1 MEFEACI
8 FDLDGTLLDSLGVW
22 TDIDIEFLG
31 KRGVSFTEE
40 YGKATATMRMM
51 EAADYTVKLY
61 RLEEKPEDIMAEW
74 MDMARD
80 RYAHQIGLIP
90 FAKEFLQQ
98 LKAEGVPMGVATIG
112 KNELYQP
119 ALERNG
125 IAELFDVIVDADMV
139 RTGKESPEI
148 FLKAAELLGVAPEK
162 CAVFE
167 DTVVGLRSAAS
178 CGFVTVGML
187 DKANVENHGEIT
199 AMCDETAFDFKKFL
213 IDT

>member
-1 MEFEACI
+1 MEFEACV

-31 KRGVSFTEE
+31 KRGVPFTEE
-40 YGKATATMRMM
+40 YGRATATMRMR

-61 RLEEKPEDIMAEW
+61 RLEESAEDIMAEW

-90 FAKEFLQQ
+90 YAREFLLQ
-98 LKAEGVPMGVATIG
+98 LKAEGVPLGVATIG
-112 KNELYQP
+112 KKELYQP

-148 FLKAAELLGVAPEK
+148 FLKAAELLGAAPER
-162 CAVFE
+162 CVVFE
-167 DTVVGLRSAAS
+167 DTLVGLRSAAS
-178 CGFVTVGML
+178 CGFLTVGML
-187 DKANVENHGEIT
+187 DKENRENHGEI
-199 AMCDETAFDFKKFL
+199 AALCDDTAFDFRKFL